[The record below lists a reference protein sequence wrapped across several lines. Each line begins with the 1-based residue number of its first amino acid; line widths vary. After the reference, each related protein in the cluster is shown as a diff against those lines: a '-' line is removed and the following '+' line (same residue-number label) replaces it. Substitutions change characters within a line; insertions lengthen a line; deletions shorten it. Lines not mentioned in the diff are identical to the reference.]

1 MQYYYCRLYEIVQ
14 YILYF
19 ELARPNPF
27 AHINIIS
34 SAVVVPKRRYKNT
47 TTEIHHDG
55 SRTSFENFIRHALSY
70 TEITRFRSRYIT
82 IHYGTGFGKSVWT
95 LLRRRDTGYCLVYRR
110 RFRCPIYI
118 SRSRYIIIS
127 YNIGR

>member
-27 AHINIIS
+27 VHINIIS
-34 SAVVVPKRRYKNT
+34 SAVVVLKRRYKNT

-55 SRTSFENFIRHALSY
+55 SPTSFENFIRHALSY

-82 IHYGTGFGKSVWT
+82 KHYGTGFGKSVWT

-110 RFRCPIYI
+110 RFSCPIYI
-118 SRSRYIIIS
+118 YLAADILLYHII
-127 YNIGR
+127 